1 MGLFVDQ
8 HLVVVLV
15 AAHDQRMRPAVAQV
29 VRHVEDRTRHHLLR
43 RYRRLD
49 ADLGFDGAVQA
60 HARLGKLALGAVG
73 IPVRAELERFDLVA
87 DFFAQHPLIVLQ
99 HPLRHASVVLITG
112 KALSQA
118 LARRAAE
125 GDRLVEVDGLVQAS
139 RDRLDLLAV
148 ALAGLRGQLCL
159 HPLDI
164 PRRLGK
170 LQLLGGKVPLHRLD
184 PLPCGILFIGAALVL
199 LEKRIEARA
208 IAALGEEILD
218 FQADQLLGIRRLQGR
233 GALSALLDPQGVF
246 ELLFFRQNRIELGEL
261 RRQLLRLVRCRLL
274 RATAGRAGLS
284 DRLRG
289 AVRLGITAANRQDH
303 HQRAKTA
310 SSCQQ
315 RPRTAEQPISRTGN
329 VIFHNHSPVLC
340 LVLVFLVIRFGPVM
354 A

>member
-1 MGLFVDQ
+1 M
-8 HLVVVLV
+8 
-15 AAHDQRMRPAVAQV
+15 
-29 VRHVEDRTRHHLLR
+29 
-43 RYRRLD
+43 
-49 ADLGFDGAVQA
+49 
-60 HARLGKLALGAVG
+60 
-73 IPVRAELERFDLVA
+73 
-87 DFFAQHPLIVLQ
+87 LQ
-99 HPLRHASVVLITG
+99 HPLRHASVVLIAG
-112 KALSQA
+112 KALGQA

-148 ALAGLRGQLCL
+148 ALASFRGQLRL
-159 HPLDI
+159 HPLYI
-164 PRRLGK
+164 PRCLGE

-184 PLPCGILFIGAALVL
+184 PLPCGILLIGAALVL
-199 LEKRIEARA
+199 LEKSIEARA
-208 IAALGEEILD
+208 ITALGEEILD
-218 FQADQLLGIRRLQGR
+218 FQADQFLGIRRLQGR

-274 RATAGRAGLS
+274 RTAAGRAGLNG
-284 DRLRG
+284 RLRG
-289 AVRLGITAANRQDH
+289 TVRLGITAANRQHH

-315 RPRTAEQPISRTGN
+315 GPRTAEQPISRTGN